1 VVETVKKT
9 GPNPCPPTIIGIC
22 LGGTIDKVMVIAKKA
37 IIRKIGQSN
46 KNQKYAAW
54 KKKF

>member
-1 VVETVKKT
+1 MVETVKKT

-37 IIRKIGQSN
+37 IIRKLGQSN